1 MLKAVQPLA
10 RFTERAT
17 VAKDCRMNWGREH
30 QSPGKSVET
39 AEVRSK
45 RLRPDHQDFVQIAR
59 KSIAIAFKNRYIS

>member
-1 MLKAVQPLA
+1 
-10 RFTERAT
+10 
-17 VAKDCRMNWGREH
+17 MNWGREH

-59 KSIAIAFKNRYIS
+59 KSIAIAHKNRYIS